1 MTLECKVHP
10 PTGAPRN
17 RRAAKMPN
25 EQLKQPYTLDDVK
38 RKLVLIKFDAGQLRS
53 NMEYLWAAIG
63 DLDYALTHLGEEKG
77 ALDADAAA
85 TVHEAQ
91 QEARD

>member
-1 MTLECKVHP
+1 MQNEKLE
-10 PTGAPRN
+10 
-17 RRAAKMPN
+17 
-25 EQLKQPYTLDDVK
+25 QPYTLDDVK

-85 TVHEAQ
+85 EEHAARE
-91 QEARD
+91 EARD